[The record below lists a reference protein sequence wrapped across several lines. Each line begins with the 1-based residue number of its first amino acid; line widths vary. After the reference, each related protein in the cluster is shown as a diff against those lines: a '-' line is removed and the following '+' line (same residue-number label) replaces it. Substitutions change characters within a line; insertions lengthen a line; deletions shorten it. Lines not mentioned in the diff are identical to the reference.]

1 MESMRG
7 AASSSSPVEASVPPT
22 RFQVVPERSA
32 VLIEARSSV
41 GPITFGAV
49 GVTGTIDAE
58 VCGGILRTGS
68 RPTAHL
74 EVEVTQL
81 RSGNGL
87 YDAELLRRID
97 ARRHPVVALD
107 LLECTAIGSSDRYHV
122 DGEVTFHGVTRPL
135 QGTVGA
141 SLTPAGKLAIS
152 GEQVFDIRD
161 FDIASPTVLMLRIY
175 PDVLVQLQ
183 IEAEPAPSGTDG

>member
-1 MESMRG
+1 
-7 AASSSSPVEASVPPT
+7 VPPA
-22 RFQVVPERSA
+22 RFNVVPERSA

-49 GVTGTIDAE
+49 GVTGTIEAE
-58 VCGGILRTGS
+58 VCGGVLRPGS
-68 RPTAHL
+68 RPSAHL
-74 EVEVTQL
+74 EVEVTRL

-107 LLECTAIGSSDRYHV
+107 LLQCSAVGSSDRYHV
-122 DGEVTFHGVTRPL
+122 DGEVTFHGSTRSL

-141 SLTPAGKLAIS
+141 SLTSEGKLVIS

-183 IEAEPAPSGTDG
+183 VEAEPPPTGSDG

>member
-1 MESMRG
+1 MPVPDG
-7 AASSSSPVEASVPPT
+7 AAPA
-22 RFQVVPERSA
+22 RFAVVPDRSV
-32 VLIEARSSV
+32 VLIEARSTV

-49 GVTGTIDAE
+49 GVTGVIEAE
-58 VCGGILRTGS
+58 VHDGAGAAGAAPPS
-68 RPTAHL
+68 AHL
-74 EVEVTQL
+74 EIEVTGL

-97 ARRHPVVALD
+97 ARRHPVVTLD
-107 LLECTAIGSSDRYHV
+107 LRGCTRGGLRRSVPRRRRHHLPRRHPPDRR
-122 DGEVTFHGVTRPL
+122 HGQRV
-135 QGTVGA
+135 
-141 SLTPAGKLAIS
+141 PAQPDRKLVVS

-183 IEAEPAPSGTDG
+183 VEAEPMRSSRDPADGHR